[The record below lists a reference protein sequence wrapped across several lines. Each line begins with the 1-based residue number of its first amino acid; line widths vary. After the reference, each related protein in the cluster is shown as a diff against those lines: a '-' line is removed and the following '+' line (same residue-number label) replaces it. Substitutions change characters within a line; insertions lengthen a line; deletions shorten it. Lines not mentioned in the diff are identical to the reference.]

1 MIINLLTTSLNKK
14 GNTAL
19 CSALL
24 VACFA
29 ARVGAA
35 TDSAY
40 VVVAGDTVCE
50 IAEQFSIPCAAL
62 IEINQLGKDALILV
76 GQRLVL
82 PSTVENE
89 YVSVTAPLE
98 PQEITQATS
107 SEAPAEPSALTLAA
121 EDVPSPTKTD
131 LFSIY
136 LLARTHDPVF
146 AAQALR
152 REAGKQALPQA
163 RAALLPR
170 LTFDSSIGRVY
181 DDDFEHND
189 SLQSSVSLSQNLYS
203 RPNNI
208 SIRQARHRM
217 AISEAEYRTA
227 SQDLILRVARSY
239 FLVLTTADNLELS
252 KKNQAAIAR
261 QLELA
266 LERLGAGLGTRTDLF
281 DAQARY
287 EGAVADGIEG
297 ARLLDDAR
305 QNLMVLVGQ
314 DPGPLS
320 AMSGS
325 AVLAPP
331 DPNEPGPW
339 IDAALKGNHG
349 QEVEKGNVA
358 VAILEVSRRQA
369 ARLPT
374 LGASV
379 SGSFTDT
386 EKTDSTRTNISLRL
400 SIPLIQGGMVRAQVK
415 EAALNLEATRYNR
428 ESSRR
433 QLRAETR
440 AAFLAISSRL
450 RRIGALAEAVR
461 ASGGALQAKEEGFAA
476 GLNTNIE
483 VLDAQ
488 RDLFRAQR
496 DYLKERYDY
505 VLELLQLEA
514 LIGDLN
520 SDDVRLV
527 NAWLE

>member
-1 MIINLLTTSLNKK
+1 MKLGLYGGGFKPFHA
-14 GNTAL
+14 GH
-19 CSALL
+19 
-24 VACFA
+24 FA
-29 ARVGAA
+29 
-35 TDSAY
+35 
-40 VVVAGDTVCE
+40 
-50 IAEQFSIPCAAL
+50 
-62 IEINQLGKDALILV
+62 K
-76 GQRLVL
+76 
-82 PSTVENE
+82 
-89 YVSVTAPLE
+89 
-98 PQEITQATS
+98 
-107 SEAPAEPSALTLAA
+107 
-121 EDVPSPTKTD
+121 
-131 LFSIY
+131 
-136 LLARTHDPVF
+136 
-146 AAQALR
+146 LR
-152 REAGKQALPQA
+152 
-163 RAALLPR
+163 
-170 LTFDSSIGRVY
+170 
-181 DDDFEHND
+181 
-189 SLQSSVSLSQNLYS
+189 
-203 RPNNI
+203 
-208 SIRQARHRM
+208 
-217 AISEAEYRTA
+217 
-227 SQDLILRVARSY
+227 
-239 FLVLTTADNLELS
+239 
-252 KKNQAAIAR
+252 
-261 QLELA
+261 LA
-266 LERLGAGLGTRTDLF
+266 LEENNHVFLLFGITKQRYSTSKRNFGKPLKTTYRTF
-281 DAQARY
+281 
-287 EGAVADGIEG
+287 GSGP
-297 ARLLDDAR
+297 DAR
-305 QNLMVLVGQ
+305 EYVQPMQELVFDIYERELEKAYDKLEVLNI
-314 DPGPLS
+314 
-320 AMSGS
+320 MGS
-325 AVLAPP
+325 PILEINKTLDLYASNIA
-331 DPNEPGPW
+331 NE
-339 IDAALKGNHG
+339 
-349 QEVEKGNVA
+349 GNVA